1 MVLGHKSLSLLVQRY
16 NSRGSVE
23 ICMYK
28 SGNMGKQV
36 EVRRRPQ
43 PLFKKK
49 KKIVLTFSVYRP
61 FGLLMALCLYFIVTL
76 IHMSLH
82 CECVRFFL
90 DFAATKFGLMFSPSP
105 VRRDL
110 FRSSETVTLRG

>member
-23 ICMYK
+23 ICKYK

-43 PLFKKK
+43 PLFEKKD
-49 KKIVLTFSVYRP
+49 F
-61 FGLLMALCLYFIVTL
+61 LLFLYTDL
-76 IHMSLH
+76 
-82 CECVRFFL
+82 L
-90 DFAATKFGLMFSPSP
+90 DYVCIL
-105 VRRDL
+105 
-110 FRSSETVTLRG
+110 

>member
-36 EVRRRPQ
+36 EVRLLPQ
-43 PLFKKK
+43 PLLKK
-49 KKIVLTFSVYRP
+49 KKIVLTFSVCRP
-61 FGLLMALCLYFIVTL
+61 FGLLMALCLYFIATL

-82 CECVRFFL
+82 CELVRFF
-90 DFAATKFGLMFSPSP
+90 F
-105 VRRDL
+105 
-110 FRSSETVTLRG
+110 